1 MSRPPAAPLL
11 AIAAAVAVGTAGGC
25 GEEGSEG
32 VSAGT
37 AEFCADAPDHVDG
50 LASVE
55 VLVPP
60 GSSRSDLA
68 AAHEVIQA
76 ELADATQP
84 SGTPEADAVARAI
97 EDVLALSPQELGT
110 PAGAKTIKTAR
121 ERIEDFQAAG
131 C

>member
-1 MSRPPAAPLL
+1 MPRRLSPLL
-11 AIAAAVAVGTAGGC
+11 AVATAVVAGLSVGC
-25 GEEGSEG
+25 GEEETEG

-37 AEFCADAPDHVDG
+37 AEFCADAADHVNG

-68 AAHEVIQA
+68 QAHEVIQA
-76 ELADATQP
+76 ELIDATQP
-84 SGTPEADAVARAI
+84 SGTPEAEAVASAI
-97 EDVLALSPQELGT
+97 EDVLDLSAQELGT
-110 PAGAKTIKTAR
+110 PAGAKVIGTAR
-121 ERIEDFQAAG
+121 DRIEDFQATE